1 MKYSSDSIRTLADL
15 AKLLAGSPAPV
26 VLLEGSRALPAELYP
41 ALTALGRLL
50 AARLP
55 SVRFRS
61 GNAVGTA
68 TAFAEGVAAVAPER
82 LEYVITN
89 GGMGRKRRIAGCR
102 VVTLDDLS
110 PEAAERII
118 DLSRTAAS
126 AARVIEAYRTYGSK
140 NVVGSKGAYLVRD
153 TLKVV
158 GDPANDLAPATAA
171 LFYVRDASPLSG
183 GTGPTIRVCQNHNVP
198 VIPQTV
204 WLNWR

>member
-1 MKYSSDSIRTLADL
+1 MGAVLQLERFDRDAM
-15 AKLLAGSPAPV
+15 AAPV
-26 VLLEGSRALPAELYP
+26 FRQAELD
-41 ALTALGRLL
+41 A
-50 AARLP
+50 
-55 SVRFRS
+55 
-61 GNAVGTA
+61 
-68 TAFAEGVAAVAPER
+68 AFAEGVAAVAPER
-82 LEYVITN
+82 MEYVITN
-89 GGMGRKRRIAGCR
+89 AGMGRKRRIAGCR

-183 GTGPTIRVCQNHNVP
+183 GTGHTIRVCQAHAVP
-198 VIPQTV
+198 VAFQAD
-204 WLNWR
+204 WLHWPRSRSRLRSPPCSRAAPLSAACG